1 MKGSWTAMEIKTE
14 DIGKIVE
21 LPARK
26 EWGPGIICKTDIRFV
41 YILFDTEDST
51 PKKFFLSDN
60 PLKLSANQDQPAL
73 VKRGRVKNRKIKA
86 AAKPKP
92 VQPTADPI

>member
-1 MKGSWTAMEIKTE
+1 MEIKTE

-41 YILFDTEDST
+41 YILFDAEDST

-60 PLKLSANQDQPAL
+60 PLMMASNQDHPGL

-86 AAKPKP
+86 APKP
-92 VQPTADPI
+92 RAVEPQA

>member
-1 MKGSWTAMEIKTE
+1 MEIKTE

-60 PLKLSANQDQPAL
+60 PLKMAADQNNPAL

-86 AAKPKP
+86 TPKPKVVEP
-92 VQPTADPI
+92 QA